1 MSRVLITKVVT
12 LILIMLS
19 GLILIVST
27 PNTSSAD
34 HSSSRATPTP
44 VPTSTPL
51 PTPTPILILI
61 EENISITNTQDQ
73 SGIQSGKV
81 IEENISTTNTQYQS
95 GIQSGKVIEENIS
108 ITNIQDQSG
117 IQSGKVIEE
126 NISITEEMNPPDEML
141 LELTNI
147 AEEMQ
152 SREASREQSSQ
163 VPTEERDRRD
173 PFGRGTGDVQSDV
186 SDSGSCNSSNS
197 NEGLLLFSGLLIPA
211 FLRIRKKY
219 LNN

>member
-19 GLILIVST
+19 GLILIIST

-81 IEENISTTNTQYQS
+81 IEENIS
-95 GIQSGKVIEENIS
+95 
-108 ITNIQDQSG
+108 
-117 IQSGKVIEE
+117 
-126 NISITEEMNPPDEML
+126 ITEEMNPPDEML

-152 SREASREQSSQ
+152 SREASREQSSRE
-163 VPTEERDRRD
+163 PTEERDRRD

-197 NEGLLLFSGLLIPA
+197 NEGLLLFAGLSIPA
-211 FLRIRKKY
+211 FLRIRKKVSKKSETQD
-219 LNN
+219 